1 MGELTIPP
9 SNFGGLL
16 VCCLNF
22 VCRDRFCGSFHLVV
36 GLIFSFDSSV
46 RQIKSDARFIVL
58 NDIGSDRSR

>member
-1 MGELTIPP
+1 M
-9 SNFGGLL
+9 
-16 VCCLNF
+16 
-22 VCRDRFCGSFHLVV
+22 V